1 MKSVLEIRNL
11 STQNDGVQILHDIS
25 FTIQPG
31 EIIGI
36 VGESGCGKS
45 TLIRNI
51 LQMSYAHETI
61 TKGSILFNEEE
72 MIHLKAEKLRKIMG
86 NEIGVV
92 FQNPGATLNPTRKI
106 GTQFIETLQT
116 HKKISKKEA
125 LKKAADILRK
135 MNLRD
140 CECLLESYPFELS
153 GGMKQR
159 VAIALAMVLEP
170 KLLVADEPT
179 SALDVTVQK
188 QVIDEMIKL
197 RDTFSTSILIVTHSM
212 GVISY
217 MVDKVAVMYKGTIVE
232 YGEKEQVL
240 HQPSHEYT
248 ARLMAARPQLGS
260 EFLAP
265 IGAEKVILE
274 GKSIYKK
281 YKKKHHDHIAAED
294 INFKLYKGECLA
306 IVGESG
312 CGKSTLAKMLMNLE
326 SVDAGEI
333 LLKDRNIANLKG
345 KQLKNVYKEIQMVF
359 QDAVGSL
366 NPKMTIGESIMEYV
380 CSLCSVGK
388 EKRKEKVDELLELV
402 GLSPEFKMR
411 YPHQLSGGQCQRA
424 AIARAISSHPKV
436 LIFDEATSALDVS
449 VQAQVIELL
458 KDMGKHLNIS
468 YIFITHDLA
477 LVSEFC
483 HRVLVMKDGRIV
495 EMGPVAEVLQAPQ
508 SNYTKKLISSII

>member
-1 MKSVLEIRNL
+1 MKPVLEIKNL
-11 STQNDGVQILHDIS
+11 GTQNDGAQILQNIS
-25 FTIQPG
+25 FSIQPG

-45 TLIRNI
+45 TLIRTI
-51 LQMSYAHETI
+51 LQMSYPHETI
-61 TKGSILFNEEE
+61 TDGSILFNEED
-72 MIHLKAEKLRKIMG
+72 MMHLKAEKLRKIMG
-86 NEIGVV
+86 SEIGVV
-92 FQNPGATLNPTRKI
+92 FQNPGSTLNPTRKI
-106 GTQFIETLQT
+106 GTQFVETLQT
-116 HKKISKKEA
+116 HKKISRKEA
-125 LKKAADILRK
+125 LEKAIDMLRK
-135 MNLRD
+135 MELRD

-188 QVIDEMIKL
+188 QVIDEMMKL
-197 RDTFSTSILIVTHSM
+197 RDTFGTSILIVTHSM
-212 GVISY
+212 GVVSY
-217 MVDKVAVMYKGTIVE
+217 MVDKVAVMYKGVIVE
-232 YGEKEQVL
+232 YGKKDQVL
-240 HQPSHEYT
+240 NHPVHEYT
-248 ARLMAARPQLGS
+248 VKLMAAKPQLGRNM
-260 EFLAP
+260 LAP
-265 IGAEKVILE
+265 VTTKEVILE
-274 GKSIYKK
+274 GKNIYKK
-281 YKKKHHDHIAAED
+281 YKKKKHDHIAAED

-326 SVDAGEI
+326 DVDSGEI
-333 LLKDRNIANLKG
+333 LLNDKNIANLKG
-345 KQLKNVYKEIQMVF
+345 KQLKNIYKEIQMVF

-388 EKRKEKVDELLELV
+388 ENRKEKVDELLNLV
-402 GLSPEFKMR
+402 GLPVAFKTR

-449 VQAQVIELL
+449 VQAQVIEILEE
-458 KDMGKHLNIS
+458 MGKALNIS

-483 HRVLVMKDGRIV
+483 HRVLVMKDGKIV
-495 EMGPVAEVLQAPQ
+495 EMGPVREVLKAPK
-508 SNYTKKLISSII
+508 SDYTKKLISSII